1 MAGFTSLINT
11 HYTLWQF
18 ALLVTLGV
26 APSLIWLWY
35 YLKKD
40 VNPEPK
46 RMVVK
51 VFIFGFF
58 STFIAFGIEWV
69 LIKLFL
75 DLATACPQC
84 ELVIPELVSAT
95 GIHSALFAVSLVML
109 ATLAFVE
116 EWMKFAAAR
125 LEIIRSRYFD
135 EPIDAMIYCVIAA
148 LGFAAAENIGY
159 ILQNADNALGIA
171 YFRFISSTLLHTL
184 ASAVVGYFF
193 ALSLIHAAQRIWL
206 VSIGITLSTILHTLF
221 NFLIITSGEGDQT
234 LALVML
240 LMVFSYFF
248 VLRLFERVKKL
259 SFAHIA

>member
-1 MAGFTSLINT
+1 MIIA
-11 HYTLWQF
+11 HYTLWKF
-18 ALLVTLGV
+18 TLLVALGV

-40 VNPEPK
+40 INPEPK

-58 STFIAFGIEWV
+58 STFIAFGIEWA
-69 LIKLFL
+69 LIKIFL
-75 DLATACPQC
+75 DLKTACPQC
-84 ELVIPELVSAT
+84 ELIVPQLLSAS
-95 GIHSALFAVSLVML
+95 GMGPALFMLSLIML

-116 EWMKFAAAR
+116 EWMKFVAAR
-125 LEIIRSRYFD
+125 FEIIRSRYFD

-184 ASAVVGYFF
+184 TSAILGYFF
-193 ALSLIHAAQRIWL
+193 ALSLIHAAQRTWL
-206 VSIGITLSTILHTLF
+206 VGIGLTLSTLLHTLF
-221 NFLIITSGEGDQT
+221 NFLIMTSGEGDHT
-234 LALVML
+234 LVLIML

-248 VLRLFERVKKL
+248 VLHLFERVKKL
-259 SFAHIA
+259 SFVRIS